1 MAHVM
6 KQWHNCLYLQITSPC
21 NATNKCVAIEGK
33 PEIDGSHYHCHLC
46 PAIHSEMMY
55 SETTLESTL
64 NQVPPSKITT
74 LMILISYHLRQTLTQ
89 LTTAK
94 MKLIFLIRIPTR
106 TVHVGIETNA
116 AKILFLKSLFKTIQG
131 STIFHPI
138 ILVLQDI

>member
-1 MAHVM
+1 LKENQNLTGA
-6 KQWHNCLYLQITSPC
+6 ITTVIF
-21 NATNKCVAIEGK
+21 AQQFI
-33 PEIDGSHYHCHLC
+33 
-46 PAIHSEMMY
+46 SEMMY

-74 LMILISYHLRQTLTQ
+74 LMILIFYHLRQTRTQ
-89 LTTAK
+89 LTTGK

-106 TVHVGIETNA
+106 TVHVGVATNA

-131 STIFHPI
+131 STIFHRT